1 MSNLGSD
8 PLKAKWQHQLEAAKQ
23 LWSKLTE
30 DKLSGV
36 NSDEKKLAVLVREPY
51 DNSVEDVERQVK
63 DFFTK

>member
-1 MSNLGSD
+1 MSNLNSD

-36 NSDEKKLAVLVREPY
+36 NSHEKKLDLITYKNPPLLAGCTIL
-51 DNSVEDVERQVK
+51 
-63 DFFTK
+63 

>member
-1 MSNLGSD
+1 MSNLNSD
-8 PLKAKWQHQLEAAKQ
+8 PLKAKWQQQLEAAKQ

-36 NSDEKKLAVLVREPY
+36 NSHEKKLAVLVREPY